1 MDYYEQCSLC
11 PRKCHVNRHIC
22 TGFCGAG
29 DMLKVARADLYFGE
43 EPCISGKSG
52 SGAIFFSGCNLKCEF
67 CQNFRLS
74 HENFGVEI
82 SSEKLARIMI
92 DLRDKGALNI
102 NLVTGTMYIPGIIE
116 ALDKVKDKLGI
127 PVVYNSSGY
136 ESADAIRLLNNYV
149 DIYLTD
155 IKYYDDRFAMNYSGT
170 PDYFENTSE
179 ALMEMM
185 NQKGKLNFY
194 DNKKFDDESAILKSG
209 VIIRHLIMPGL
220 RKDSIKILDYLNE
233 KYDNK
238 NYILSLMSQYTP
250 SYRALKHKE
259 INRTVTTF
267 EYDSVVNHAI
277 KLGFDNTYIQGRD
290 SQSEEYTPEF
300 DFTGID

>member
-116 ALDKVKDKLGI
+116 ATHLKMFYVGIFKL
-127 PVVYNSSGY
+127 
-136 ESADAIRLLNNYV
+136 L
-149 DIYLTD
+149 
-155 IKYYDDRFAMNYSGT
+155 
-170 PDYFENTSE
+170 
-179 ALMEMM
+179 
-185 NQKGKLNFY
+185 
-194 DNKKFDDESAILKSG
+194 
-209 VIIRHLIMPGL
+209 
-220 RKDSIKILDYLNE
+220 
-233 KYDNK
+233 
-238 NYILSLMSQYTP
+238 
-250 SYRALKHKE
+250 
-259 INRTVTTF
+259 
-267 EYDSVVNHAI
+267 
-277 KLGFDNTYIQGRD
+277 
-290 SQSEEYTPEF
+290 
-300 DFTGID
+300 